1 MPPQAPFS
9 DAYVNGL
16 PPKRRKVN
24 TTSYQ
29 QCLLQSLQSTKS
41 FKNDSNYCSS
51 RLQMIDQ
58 RGITPSEDSIG
69 DALKSAATATG
80 ATPLTSLDGNDNN
93 DDDDDDDDDYYNKLI
108 TVIIMT
114 ITIRRR
120 RRRTLIE

>member
-1 MPPQAPFS
+1 
-9 DAYVNGL
+9 
-16 PPKRRKVN
+16 
-24 TTSYQ
+24 
-29 QCLLQSLQSTKS
+29 
-41 FKNDSNYCSS
+41 
-51 RLQMIDQ
+51 MIDQ

-93 DDDDDDDDDYYNKLI
+93 DDDDDYYYYYNKLI

-120 RRRTLIE
+120 RRRRRRTLIE

>member
-1 MPPQAPFS
+1 
-9 DAYVNGL
+9 
-16 PPKRRKVN
+16 
-24 TTSYQ
+24 
-29 QCLLQSLQSTKS
+29 
-41 FKNDSNYCSS
+41 
-51 RLQMIDQ
+51 MIDQ

-93 DDDDDDDDDYYNKLI
+93 DDDYYYYNKLI

-120 RRRTLIE
+120 RRRRTLIE

>member
-29 QCLLQSLQSTKS
+29 QCLLQSIQSTKS

-93 DDDDDDDDDYYNKLI
+93 DDDDDDDYYNKLI

>member
-1 MPPQAPFS
+1 
-9 DAYVNGL
+9 
-16 PPKRRKVN
+16 
-24 TTSYQ
+24 
-29 QCLLQSLQSTKS
+29 
-41 FKNDSNYCSS
+41 
-51 RLQMIDQ
+51 MIDQ

-93 DDDDDDDDDYYNKLI
+93 DDDDDDDDDYNKLI

>member
-1 MPPQAPFS
+1 
-9 DAYVNGL
+9 
-16 PPKRRKVN
+16 
-24 TTSYQ
+24 
-29 QCLLQSLQSTKS
+29 
-41 FKNDSNYCSS
+41 
-51 RLQMIDQ
+51 MIDQ

-93 DDDDDDDDDYYNKLI
+93 DDDDDYYYYYNKLI

-120 RRRTLIE
+120 RRRRTLIE

>member
-1 MPPQAPFS
+1 
-9 DAYVNGL
+9 
-16 PPKRRKVN
+16 
-24 TTSYQ
+24 
-29 QCLLQSLQSTKS
+29 
-41 FKNDSNYCSS
+41 
-51 RLQMIDQ
+51 MIDQ

-93 DDDDDDDDDYYNKLI
+93 DDDDDDDYYNKLI

-120 RRRTLIE
+120 RRRRRRTLIE

>member
-29 QCLLQSLQSTKS
+29 QCLLQSLQSTKL

-93 DDDDDDDDDYYNKLI
+93 DDDDDDDYYNKLI

>member
-1 MPPQAPFS
+1 
-9 DAYVNGL
+9 
-16 PPKRRKVN
+16 
-24 TTSYQ
+24 
-29 QCLLQSLQSTKS
+29 
-41 FKNDSNYCSS
+41 
-51 RLQMIDQ
+51 MIDQ

-93 DDDDDDDDDYYNKLI
+93 DDDDDYYYYYYYNKLI

-120 RRRTLIE
+120 RRRRTLIE

>member
-1 MPPQAPFS
+1 
-9 DAYVNGL
+9 
-16 PPKRRKVN
+16 
-24 TTSYQ
+24 
-29 QCLLQSLQSTKS
+29 
-41 FKNDSNYCSS
+41 
-51 RLQMIDQ
+51 MIDQ

-93 DDDDDDDDDYYNKLI
+93 DDDDDYYYYYYNKLI

-120 RRRTLIE
+120 RRRRRTLIE

>member
-1 MPPQAPFS
+1 
-9 DAYVNGL
+9 
-16 PPKRRKVN
+16 
-24 TTSYQ
+24 
-29 QCLLQSLQSTKS
+29 
-41 FKNDSNYCSS
+41 
-51 RLQMIDQ
+51 MIDQ

-93 DDDDDDDDDYYNKLI
+93 DDDDDYYYYNKII

-120 RRRTLIE
+120 RRRRTLIE

>member
-1 MPPQAPFS
+1 
-9 DAYVNGL
+9 
-16 PPKRRKVN
+16 
-24 TTSYQ
+24 
-29 QCLLQSLQSTKS
+29 
-41 FKNDSNYCSS
+41 
-51 RLQMIDQ
+51 MIDQ

-93 DDDDDDDDDYYNKLI
+93 DDDDDDDDYYNKLI